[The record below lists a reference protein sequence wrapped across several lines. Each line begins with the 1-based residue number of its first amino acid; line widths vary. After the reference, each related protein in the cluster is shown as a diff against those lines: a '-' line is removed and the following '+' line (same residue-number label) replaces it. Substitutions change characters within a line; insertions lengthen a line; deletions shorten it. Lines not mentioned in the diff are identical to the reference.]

1 MNFFFA
7 IYFLTNLLISSDYSQ
22 DDKNSEILFN
32 LLEDNKDWV
41 IINKEEDISL
51 FAKQVQGHDIYAI
64 KISQIISIPLDII
77 QNIIMDVDNYESVLS
92 NADGMIS
99 NSESI
104 TDSLVVAYQFIPIN
118 LPFFDDR
125 HYYFELKKSDLS
137 FNKKQIL
144 VKWSLIDKDL
154 LNKDR
159 NSLNAIYL
167 KYGAGIWMAEID
179 EFDNILLSYRIFMDP
194 SGSIPDFIIDKINEI
209 SIVNLFTD
217 VLIEAKKRFN
227 KK

>member
-92 NADGMIS
+92 NTDGMIS

-144 VKWSLIDKDL
+144 VKWNLIDKDL

>member
-1 MNFFFA
+1 MIFFFA

-51 FAKQVQGHDIYAI
+51 FTKQVPGHDIYAI
-64 KISQIISIPLDII
+64 KISQIISIPLEII

-92 NADGMIS
+92 NADGLIS

-104 TDSLVVAYQFIPIN
+104 TDSLVIAYQFIPID

-137 FNKKQIL
+137 FNKKQTL
-144 VKWSLIDKDL
+144 VKWNLIDKNL
-154 LNKDR
+154 FNKDR
-159 NSLNAIYL
+159 NSLNTIYL
-167 KYGAGIWMAEID
+167 KYGAGIWMAEKD

-217 VLIEAKKRFN
+217 VLIEAEKRVN

>member
-1 MNFFFA
+1 MNIFLV
-7 IYFLTNLLISSDYSQ
+7 IYFLTNFLISSDYNQ
-22 DDKNSEILFN
+22 GDKNSEILFD

-51 FAKQVQGHDIYAI
+51 FTKQVPGHDIYAI
-64 KISQIISIPLDII
+64 KISQIISIPLEII
-77 QNIIMDVDNYESVLS
+77 QNIIMDVDNYASILS
-92 NADGMIS
+92 NADGLIS

-104 TDSLVVAYQFIPIN
+104 TDSLIIAYQFIPIN

-144 VKWSLIDKDL
+144 VKWSLIDKNL
-154 LNKDR
+154 LNQDR
-159 NSLNAIYL
+159 NLLNAIYL
-167 KYGAGIWMAEID
+167 KYGAGIWMAEKD

>member
-51 FAKQVQGHDIYAI
+51 FNKQVPGHDIYAI
-64 KISQIISIPLDII
+64 KISQIISIPLEII

>member
-92 NADGMIS
+92 NTDGMIS